1 MLETAALNLKIR
13 HQNEGKISKRYKL
26 RLSKKHSKKAN
37 RISRPNSKKTN
48 KNKEKNRQWRI
59 LNPPLKWQ
67 KRLKRDKENLT
78 AWIECSRYYSNS
90 ASWYRFPTTRSQER
104 REQELIL
111 FLFLSAFTHLRL
123 CFSLCSSLFRCQVK
137 LDSAGAHSSL
147 REQCVRTEAYQV
159 VREKAGLSCKI
170 RVRCNP

>member
-48 KNKEKNRQWRI
+48 KNKERNRQWRI

-90 ASWYRFPTTRSQER
+90 ASWYRFPQQDRKKGESRNWFFSYSFQLSPTSG
-104 REQELIL
+104 
-111 FLFLSAFTHLRL
+111 SAFPSALL
-123 CFSLCSSLFRCQVK
+123 FSVAKSNSIQLERTARSENNVWENWGVPSSEREGGALLQ
-137 LDSAGAHSSL
+137 DS
-147 REQCVRTEAYQV
+147 R
-159 VREKAGLSCKI
+159 
-170 RVRCNP
+170 